1 MDHLKDHIQGSRK
14 QYDKD
19 SLSESDLT
27 EMPFELFG
35 RWLQMAL
42 DENVPEPIA
51 MNLATVDATGR
62 PSSRIV
68 LLRGF
73 DQNGFVFYT
82 NYNSSKGN
90 QMHDQP
96 MVALNFYWQEL
107 HKQVRIEGHVI
118 QIPESISD
126 EYFNSRPR
134 ESQLGAWASA
144 QSERLNSRLELEEK
158 LALIEQKYKDQPV
171 PRPPHWGGYQVIPN
185 LFEFWQGRPD
195 RLHDRFQY
203 TLQNNSWQSNRLS
216 P

>member
-51 MNLATVDATGR
+51 MNLATADATGR

>member
-27 EMPFELFG
+27 ETPFELFG

-51 MNLATVDATGR
+51 MNLATADATGR